1 MFEPLPLDPCPVEAT
16 VSVLSGKWK
25 PQILFHL
32 LRGTRRFGELRKR
45 LPQITPQLLSIHL
58 RDLERAGVVSR
69 HVYAEIPPRVEYS
82 LTEFGRS
89 LEPILLMMVQWG
101 EHYLNRQG
109 RTETMRVTNHV
120 AES

>member
-32 LRGTRRFGELRKR
+32 LQGTRRFGELRKR
-45 LPQITPQLLSIHL
+45 LPQITPHLLSIHL

-69 HVYAEIPPRVEYS
+69 HAYAEIPPRVEYS

-101 EHYLNRQG
+101 EHYLNNQG
-109 RTETMRVTNHV
+109 RTESIRATNHV